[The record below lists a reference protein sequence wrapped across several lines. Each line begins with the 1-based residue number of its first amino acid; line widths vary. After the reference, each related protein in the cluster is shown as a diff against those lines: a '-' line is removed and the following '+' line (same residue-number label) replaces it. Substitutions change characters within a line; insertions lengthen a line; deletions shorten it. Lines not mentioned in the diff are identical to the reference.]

1 MTLKPTIA
9 NAELLRTQM
18 QLLAEASERAY
29 LFSIFVVAV
38 IAYSLWPDVPTAH
51 VLTWAVVSITIT
63 LSRYFHFRQFRMMDD
78 DSAMLT
84 FQHWFTIGTLSSAV
98 AWGGLGTFI
107 FVLDDAL
114 KQALIAVVALG
125 ISAGSIIVLSSLVTV
140 ARVSV
145 SITLLPV
152 ITAFAVLGGE
162 YIAFAFVITAFC
174 VYLNYLAISINAS
187 ITKSYVAEIENKQL
201 IQQLQD
207 SKNSVEAMNR
217 QLKTEIGVRNEA
229 ESQMVVAR
237 DNAEKA
243 ARVKSDFLATMSHEI
258 RTPMNGVLGMTELLM
273 NTDLSA
279 KQFRFADTIRRS
291 GEALLAIINDILD
304 FSKIDAGKLEIQH
317 TVFDLRQLVEDTG
330 SFFADTAQS
339 KRIELVTDFP
349 PTEHAAYRGD
359 PDRIRQIL
367 LNLVG
372 NALKFTERGEVSVHV
387 KTEQSAKDESVI
399 KFAVKDSGIGIPEEH
414 QSHIFESFQQADA
427 STTRKFGGT
436 GLGLAICNRLVNLMR
451 GEIGVESVAGKGA
464 TFWFT
469 VTLTPVAEST
479 ISSNVKNDLNLE
491 GLRALIVDN
500 NQTNRDVLGHQL
512 ANWGMSTTAVADGN
526 QALKDLNLAID
537 TKRLYDVII
546 VDRQLPDM
554 NGVELAQRISTNKN
568 TKSIAIV
575 MLSSINQLEETGQW
589 YRAGVDVYVNKPIRQ
604 AELYEALGIALEE
617 KNKIDNLSTESND
630 ENTTAEQNT
639 FNARILVAEDN
650 PINQELVL
658 TMLETMGCTVLVVDN
673 GVKAVEAITQAPLDQ
688 LRGGY
693 DMVLMDC
700 QMPELDGYQ
709 ATGEIRAWEKSEQD
723 TAGSA
728 AIPIIALTA
737 NAMAGDR
744 ERCIASGMDDY
755 LTKPFT
761 QEALA
766 AICQKWLSLEKMV
779 KQDIQDAK
787 QLKQEQVKQA
797 SAISATS
804 LDQAALD
811 NIRKLQRDGGPDIL
825 AKIVNL
831 YLKNAPPMLEKLQE
845 AVATGNAELLRGTA
859 HSFKSSSANLG
870 ASKLSELCRDLENMG
885 REKNLEQALA
895 TLGILEFEF
904 ESVCNALQSEI
915 AAEAA

>member
-9 NAELLRTQM
+9 NADLLRTQM

-372 NALKFTERGEVSVHV
+372 NALKFTQ
-387 KTEQSAKDESVI
+387 T
-399 KFAVKDSGIGIPEEH
+399 H
-414 QSHIFESFQQADA
+414 Q
-427 STTRKFGGT
+427 R
-436 GLGLAICNRLVNLMR
+436 
-451 GEIGVESVAGKGA
+451 
-464 TFWFT
+464 
-469 VTLTPVAEST
+469 
-479 ISSNVKNDLNLE
+479 
-491 GLRALIVDN
+491 RAN
-500 NQTNRDVLGHQL
+500 
-512 ANWGMSTTAVADGN
+512 
-526 QALKDLNLAID
+526 
-537 TKRLYDVII
+537 
-546 VDRQLPDM
+546 
-554 NGVELAQRISTNKN
+554 
-568 TKSIAIV
+568 
-575 MLSSINQLEETGQW
+575 
-589 YRAGVDVYVNKPIRQ
+589 
-604 AELYEALGIALEE
+604 
-617 KNKIDNLSTESND
+617 
-630 ENTTAEQNT
+630 
-639 FNARILVAEDN
+639 LVA
-650 PINQELVL
+650 
-658 TMLETMGCTVLVVDN
+658 
-673 GVKAVEAITQAPLDQ
+673 
-688 LRGGY
+688 
-693 DMVLMDC
+693 
-700 QMPELDGYQ
+700 
-709 ATGEIRAWEKSEQD
+709 
-723 TAGSA
+723 
-728 AIPIIALTA
+728 
-737 NAMAGDR
+737 
-744 ERCIASGMDDY
+744 
-755 LTKPFT
+755 
-761 QEALA
+761 
-766 AICQKWLSLEKMV
+766 
-779 KQDIQDAK
+779 
-787 QLKQEQVKQA
+787 
-797 SAISATS
+797 
-804 LDQAALD
+804 
-811 NIRKLQRDGGPDIL
+811 RDW
-825 AKIVNL
+825 A
-831 YLKNAPPMLEKLQE
+831 
-845 AVATGNAELLRGTA
+845 
-859 HSFKSSSANLG
+859 
-870 ASKLSELCRDLENMG
+870 
-885 REKNLEQALA
+885 
-895 TLGILEFEF
+895 
-904 ESVCNALQSEI
+904 
-915 AAEAA
+915 